1 MALRP
6 TSDAI
11 ALPGPARRLAW
22 DLQWGILL
30 PILGL
35 LLVFGVFPLFLVLF
49 RSFLVESSL
58 SLGNYLRVFGRPAN
72 WRALITTLQMAG
84 LTTLFSLLLA
94 FPLAWLVSRTDV
106 PGRHTLRVLF
116 TIPYMIPPY
125 LGAIAWSQLLNPDVG
140 YINRALKGLLGLA
153 ESPFDIYTFAGL
165 VWVMVL
171 FEMPLALLTLASGLE
186 KMDPALEESAR
197 MAGAGRFRV
206 LTRITLPLLTPSLIS
221 AGSLVFAAAIAA
233 FGVPALIGSPGRIHV
248 LTTRIT
254 SYLYQGGV
262 GGLREATALSSVLMV
277 IALAVFLLVT
287 WLVGRRRFTV
297 VGGKSVRPPIVP
309 LGRLRGPV
317 LVLAVGFVLL
327 TVALPLGSILLTSLL
342 RSRGAAIG
350 WSSLT
355 LEKYRYVLISYPDGW
370 LALKNSLLLGVAT
383 ATVGVLIGFLIAYL
397 RVRMQSRPGRWADLF
412 TTVAYATPGSVIA
425 IGLILAFSGAYGLTL
440 YGTMAI
446 LGVAY
451 GVKHLAF
458 GVRTAAASL
467 EQVDQVL
474 EEAARTS
481 GAGWLLTLRH
491 ILLPLIRPG
500 VVAGWLLI
508 FMPAFYE
515 LTMSILLYSSG
526 TMTVGV
532 ALYQLESYSDPQA
545 ASVLAV
551 LVLIIVLVGNVLLRR
566 VTGGHV
572 GL

>member
-1 MALRP
+1 MAVGP
-6 TSDAI
+6 TRDAI
-11 ALPGPARRLAW
+11 ALPGPERRLVW
-22 DLQWGILL
+22 DPQWGILL

-35 LLVFGVFPLFLVLF
+35 LLAFGVFPLFLVLF

-72 WRALITTLQMAG
+72 WRALVTTLQMAG

-94 FPLAWLVSRTDV
+94 FPLAWLVSRTDI

-116 TIPYMIPPY
+116 TVPYMIPPY

-140 YINRALKGLLGLA
+140 YINRGLKGLLGLA

-165 VWVMVL
+165 TWVMVL
-171 FEMPLALLTLASGLE
+171 FEMPLALLILASGLE

-206 LTRITLPLLTPSLIS
+206 LTRITLPLLTPNLIS

-254 SYLYQGGV
+254 SHLYQGGI
-262 GGLREATALSSVLMV
+262 GGLREATALSSVLMIISLV
-277 IALAVFLLVT
+277 VFLLAT

-297 VGGKSVRPPIVP
+297 VSGKSLRPPIVP

-317 LVLAVGFVLL
+317 LVLAVSFVVL
-327 TVALPLGSILLTSLL
+327 TVAVPLGSILLTSLL
-342 RSRGAAIG
+342 RSRGAVIR

-355 LEKYRYVLISYPDGW
+355 LEKYQYVLTSYPDGW

-383 ATVGVLIGFLIAYL
+383 ATVGVLIGFFIAYL
-397 RVRMQSRPGRWADLF
+397 RVRIHSRPGRWADLF

-425 IGLILAFSGAYGLTL
+425 VGLILAFSGAYVVTL
-440 YGTMAI
+440 YGSMAI
-446 LGVAY
+446 LVIAY
-451 GVKHLAF
+451 ATKHLAF

-467 EQVDQVL
+467 EQVDHVL

-481 GAGWLLTLRH
+481 GAGWLQTLRH

-500 VVAGWLLI
+500 VIAGWLLI

-551 LVLIIVLVGNVLLRR
+551 LVLVIVLVGNVLLRR
-566 VTGGHV
+566 VTGGQV

>member
-1 MALRP
+1 
-6 TSDAI
+6 
-11 ALPGPARRLAW
+11 
-22 DLQWGILL
+22 
-30 PILGL
+30 
-35 LLVFGVFPLFLVLF
+35 
-49 RSFLVESSL
+49 
-58 SLGNYLRVFGRPAN
+58 
-72 WRALITTLQMAG
+72 
-84 LTTLFSLLLA
+84 
-94 FPLAWLVSRTDV
+94 
-106 PGRHTLRVLF
+106 
-116 TIPYMIPPY
+116 
-125 LGAIAWSQLLNPDVG
+125 
-140 YINRALKGLLGLA
+140 
-153 ESPFDIYTFAGL
+153 
-165 VWVMVL
+165 
-171 FEMPLALLTLASGLE
+171 
-186 KMDPALEESAR
+186 
-197 MAGAGRFRV
+197 
-206 LTRITLPLLTPSLIS
+206 
-221 AGSLVFAAAIAA
+221 
-233 FGVPALIGSPGRIHV
+233 
-248 LTTRIT
+248 
-254 SYLYQGGV
+254 
-262 GGLREATALSSVLMV
+262 
-277 IALAVFLLVT
+277 
-287 WLVGRRRFTV
+287 
-297 VGGKSVRPPIVP
+297 
-309 LGRLRGPV
+309 
-317 LVLAVGFVLL
+317 
-327 TVALPLGSILLTSLL
+327 
-342 RSRGAAIG
+342 
-350 WSSLT
+350 
-355 LEKYRYVLISYPDGW
+355 
-370 LALKNSLLLGVAT
+370 
-383 ATVGVLIGFLIAYL
+383 
-397 RVRMQSRPGRWADLF
+397 MQSRPGRWADLF

>member
-1 MALRP
+1 MRP
-6 TSDAI
+6 TRDAI
-11 ALPGPARRLAW
+11 ALPRPARRLVW
-22 DLQWGILL
+22 DPQWGILL

-35 LLVFGVFPLFLVLF
+35 LLAFGVFPLFLVLF
-49 RSFLVESSL
+49 RSFLVGSSL

-72 WRALITTLQMAG
+72 WRALMTTLQMAG

-94 FPLAWLVSRTDV
+94 IPLAWLVSRTDV
-106 PGRHTLRVLF
+106 PGRDTLRVLF

-140 YINRALKGLLGLA
+140 YINRVLRWLLGLT

-165 VWVMVL
+165 TWVMVL

-262 GGLREATALSSVLMV
+262 GGLREATALSSILMV
-277 IALAVFLLVT
+277 ISLVVFLLAT

-297 VGGKSVRPPIVP
+297 VGGKSLRPPIVP

-317 LVLAVGFVLL
+317 LALAVGFVLL
-327 TVALPLGSILLTSLL
+327 TVAVPLGSILLTSLL
-342 RSRGAAIG
+342 RSRGAVIR

-355 LEKYRYVLISYPDGW
+355 LEKYQYVLTSYPDGW
-370 LALKNSLLLGVAT
+370 LALRNSLLLGFAT
-383 ATVGVLIGFLIAYL
+383 ATAGVLIGFLIAYL
-397 RVRMQSRPGRWADLF
+397 RVRLRRRPGRWADLF
-412 TTVAYATPGSVIA
+412 TTMAYATPGSVIA
-425 IGLILAFSGAYGLTL
+425 VGLILAFSGAYGVTL
-440 YGTMAI
+440 YGSMAI
-446 LGVAY
+446 LVIAY
-451 GVKHLAF
+451 ATKHLAF
-458 GVRTAAASL
+458 GVRTSAASL
-467 EQVDQVL
+467 EQVDHVL

-481 GAGWLLTLRH
+481 GAGWLQTLRH
-491 ILLPLIRPG
+491 ILLPLIRSG

-551 LVLIIVLVGNVLLRR
+551 LVLVIVLVGNVLLRR
-566 VTGGHV
+566 VTGGQV